1 VRILDARYRNIRNG
15 LTDGGGGRTTG
26 GSGRGSAGV
35 VVQRRVEWAD
45 TDGAGHQHFTA
56 VLRWLEE
63 AETCLHERLG
73 IIDRT
78 WGHIP
83 RVHLEVDFTA
93 RLYFRDMIDVE
104 LWVLEVGRSSARY
117 GFSVRRGRDVAAR
130 GSMVVVNCDSDPA
143 RGLPRE
149 WPEDVRAALT
159 TGGAQLPE
167 FLGASPT
174 TPTPPAAT

>member
-1 VRILDARYRNIRNG
+1 
-15 LTDGGGGRTTG
+15 
-26 GSGRGSAGV
+26 V

-78 WGHIP
+78 FGQIP
-83 RVHLEVDFTA
+83 RVRLEVDFTA
-93 RLYFRDMIDVE
+93 RLYFRDLVDVE
-104 LWVLEVGRSSARY
+104 LRVLEVGRSSVRY
-117 GFSVRRGRDVAAR
+117 GFNVRRGQDLAAK
-130 GSMVVVNCDSDPA
+130 GAIVVVHCDSDPA
-143 RGLPRE
+143 RGEPQE

-159 TGGAQLPE
+159 TGGEQLAE
-167 FLGASPT
+167 VLGTAPS
-174 TPTPPAAT
+174 ARSLG